1 MNVLT
6 ITGNLGKDVKVNN
19 VGGSAVA
26 NFSVAA
32 KAGYGDKEQ
41 TIWVDCALW
50 GKQAESRLIDYLKK
64 GQQVA
69 VSGEMG
75 TRVYEGKTYIT
86 MRVNSITLV
95 GGRNDSQQQAQ
106 QPQQQQQAPQQS
118 APNYASAP
126 DMDADSIPF

>member
-75 TRVYEGKTYIT
+75 TRDYDGKTYIT
-86 MRVNSITLV
+86 MRVNSISLV
-95 GGRNDSQQQAQ
+95 GGRQNNEVQQAQ
-106 QPQQQQQAPQQS
+106 QPQQQAPQQS
-118 APNYASAP
+118 APSYASAP
-126 DMDADSIPF
+126 DMDVDSIPF

>member
-41 TIWVDCALW
+41 TFWVDCALW

-75 TRVYEGKTYIT
+75 TRDYEGKTYIT
-86 MRVNSITLV
+86 MRVNSITLT
-95 GGRNDSQQQAQ
+95 GGRNESQPQQAQ

-126 DMDADSIPF
+126 DMDDSIPF

>member
-26 NFSVAA
+26 DFSVAA

-75 TRVYEGKTYIT
+75 TRDYEGKTYIT

-95 GGRNDSQQQAQ
+95 GGRNDSQQQQAQ
-106 QPQQQQQAPQQS
+106 QPQQQAPQQS

-126 DMDADSIPF
+126 DMDDSIPF